1 MKISVPMMVDDP
13 LTQRKR
19 TPAEEVRLEEEFFL
33 DGPVS
38 RRVAIID
45 FEKDGSLTSGARLR
59 RAPKGKIVGTYVIP
73 RRDNV
78 YSRAFIQVSV
88 FATVLRTMALFEDGD
103 VLGRKLT
110 WGFDGPQLLVVPRAG
125 NWENAFYDR
134 DSRSLQFF
142 YFRSRGGSRGEVY
155 TALSRD
161 IVAHE
166 TGHAILDGVAPDLH
180 DAITPQSLAL
190 HEAVADLT
198 ALLTAFASRTLRKQ
212 VLAETGGRID
222 QPSAFSAIASQ
233 FQAGRTGSD
242 TGILD
247 FANHALRNLMN
258 ERKLD
263 PLQTEPH
270 ALSEVLSGALYRL
283 MLQIHDD
290 VKDDKPPEAKLSIAA
305 LRFRRIVFRA
315 LDYLPPGEVSFAD
328 YARAILASDEA
339 SFPQSDRYRKMI
351 VRELVARG
359 IVSAETDLAVTTNFT
374 HRSLES
380 IDLATL
386 VQSDWA
392 AHEFAN
398 ANRKL
403 LKIPE
408 DGRPFRVRPRLDVT
422 KSYNRGVGEF
432 EDVRECIFKVS
443 WETEERNRLKGLPD
457 TRQITVGTTMAID
470 WKTKS
475 IRALLTSEHGPQRK
489 ARDAMLRA
497 LDGRGMLLPMAELLG
512 PGGKSLRHAIGFE
525 SANGVMRVRGVAS
538 LLHIT
543 RTV

>member
-13 LTQRKR
+13 LTQRKK

-38 RRVAIID
+38 RRVAIVD
-45 FEKDGSLTSGARLR
+45 FEKDGSLAYGARLL
-59 RAPKGKIVGTYVIP
+59 RAPQGKVGSYVIP
-73 RRDNV
+73 RRNNV

-88 FATVLRTMALFEDGD
+88 FATVLKTMALFEEKD

-125 NWENAFYDR
+125 ESENAFYDR

-142 YFRSRGGSRGEVY
+142 YFRSRGGSRGQVY

-161 IVAHE
+161 IVSHE
-166 TGHAILDGVAPDLH
+166 TGHAILDGVAPDLY
-180 DAITPQSLAL
+180 DAVTPQSLAL

-198 ALLTAFASRTLRKQ
+198 ALLSAFASRTLRKQ

-242 TGILD
+242 TAVVD

-283 MLQIHDD
+283 MLTIYDD
-290 VKDDKPPEAKLSIAA
+290 VKSAKAVEGKLGIAA

-339 SFPQSDRYRKMI
+339 SFPDSDRYRRAI
-351 VRELVARG
+351 IGEFVARG
-359 IVSAETDLAVTTNFT
+359 IAAAESDLAVETNFT
-374 HRSLES
+374 NRALDSV
-380 IDLATL
+380 DLATL
-386 VQSDWA
+386 VHSDWVA
-392 AHEFAN
+392 YEFAN
-398 ANRKL
+398 RNRKL
-403 LKIPE
+403 LKIPD

-422 KSYNRGVGEF
+422 KTYNRGVEKF

-457 TRQITVGTTMAID
+457 TRQVTVGTTMAID
-470 WKTKS
+470 WKTKT
-475 IRALLTSEHGPQRK
+475 IRALLTSEYRLQRN

-497 LDGRGMLLPMAELLG
+497 LDGQGMLLPMTELLG
-512 PGGKSLRHAIGFE
+512 PGGKPLRHAIGYE
-525 SANGVMRVRGVAS
+525 SANGVMRVRGVAN

-543 RTV
+543 AAAL